1 MTKKPF
7 WEDSYKRPGKL
18 DTFGEGKP
26 SADVVAAVTKTSIT
40 PGMKALDLGCGEGR
54 NALYLAKSGFI
65 TYASDISAS
74 GIQKLNSFAKE
85 MNLRIESSVCDMR
98 DYTYQV
104 EYDLIV
110 CQGCLHLI
118 KKEEWQRVIAQ
129 MKEHTSQGGYH
140 SVGIF
145 TDTIPEPED
154 QQGLM
159 VGLFKEG
166 ELLTYYKDWEITGSR
181 TYTFEHQH
189 PDGPRHSHSA
199 NSIIARKPC

>member
-7 WEDSYKRPGKL
+7 WEDSYKRQGKI
-18 DTFGEGKP
+18 DTFGGGKP
-26 SADVVAAVTKTSIT
+26 SADVVTAVTKKNVT

-54 NALYLAKSGFI
+54 NALYLAKSGFT
-65 TYASDISAS
+65 TYASDISES
-74 GIQKLNSFAKE
+74 GIQKLNSIAKD

-98 DYTYQV
+98 DFKYKV
-104 EYDLIV
+104 DFDLIV

-118 KKEEWQRVIAQ
+118 TREEWQQVIAR
-129 MKEHTSQGGYH
+129 MIEHTSQGGYH

-145 TDTIPEPED
+145 TDTVPEPED
-154 QQGLM
+154 QRGLM

-166 ELLTYYKDWEITGSR
+166 ELLTYYEDWEIIDSR
-181 TYTFEHQH
+181 SYSFEHQH

-199 NSIIARKPC
+199 NSIIARKLR